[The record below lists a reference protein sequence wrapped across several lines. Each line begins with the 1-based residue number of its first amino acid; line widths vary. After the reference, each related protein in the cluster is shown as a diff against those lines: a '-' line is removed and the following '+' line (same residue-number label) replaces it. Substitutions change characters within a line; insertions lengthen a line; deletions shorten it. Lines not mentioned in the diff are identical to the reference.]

1 MSAEILEKSK
11 PSKNII
17 KYLAV
22 LLIFLGALWLSI
34 QSEGQSKFPKSVTDE
49 FTFTAWVNDGEDYL
63 KKNYRWITKIIASY
77 IKSGYYFLEDF

>member
-34 QSEGQSKFPKSVTDE
+34 QSEGQSKFPK
-49 FTFTAWVNDGEDYL
+49 
-63 KKNYRWITKIIASY
+63 
-77 IKSGYYFLEDF
+77 FLIFPKFPIFPIFPRFPTISEKTS